1 MIKEILLAAVIG
13 GILGLGITG
22 GYLTLQNKNISA
34 KDNQKAI
41 VTEPTLIP
49 TQPQSLLKDNQTI
62 DNIQINSPE
71 DNALVSTEKTS
82 ISGITI
88 PNSHII
94 IATANKSFIGQSDAN
109 GQFSVPVTLDSGLNI
124 VKISSIDKN
133 NTQKDIQI
141 NITYSTAK
149 I

>member
-41 VTEPTLIP
+41 ITEPTLIP

-82 ISGITI
+82 ISGVTT

-94 IATANKSFIGQSDAN
+94 IATASKSFIGQSDTN
-109 GQFSVPVTLDSGLNI
+109 GQFSVPITLDTGLNI

-133 NTQKDIQI
+133 NIQKDIQI